1 MIELAAG
8 DLRATVAPE
17 AGMLVTS
24 LTAGG
29 VELLEQRATAEQWR
43 EHATTTGVPLLY
55 PWANRLQG
63 STLDVSAAKHDGN
76 GLAKDGLPFARGP
89 WTVRAQFPDHVRGEL
104 AWPADDP
111 GFPYA
116 HRVSLTHALDP
127 EGLTVTVRV
136 DGDGV
141 PISFGWHPYIRID
154 RATDALVIP
163 AARRHL
169 LDDRGLPTGETTDEP
184 ARDAPLGD
192 GEIDALF
199 EAPAGPLRAGRV
211 AMEILEGYPYAQ
223 VWSPPG
229 AAFACLEPMTV
240 PTNALVT
247 GEHLHHGPHTA
258 VFRLSLA

>member
-8 DLRATVAPE
+8 DLRATIAPE

-24 LTAGG
+24 LTADG
-29 VELLEQRATAEQWR
+29 VELLEQRATPEQWR

-55 PWANRLQG
+55 PWANRLSG
-63 STLDVSAAKHDGN
+63 S
-76 GLAKDGLPFARGP
+76 ARGP

-141 PISFGWHPYIRID
+141 PISFGWHPYIHID
-154 RATDALVIP
+154 RASDALVIP

-169 LDDRGLPTGETTDEP
+169 LDDRGLPTGETADEP

-223 VWSPPG
+223 VWSPSG
-229 AAFACLEPMTV
+229 AAFACLEPMTA

-247 GEHLHHGPHTA
+247 GEHLQRGPHTA